1 MKKLIISLILSAGF
15 MLNGFSQNN
24 MNCTDSIISLIKKP
38 HDKTKNIYNEVIK
51 CDPYNFMLKCDSLA
65 KSDKKYMRYAEKI
78 SYIYKWLAETI
89 LRSNIPFR
97 KKLIDSHLI
106 MLETGPYRSS
116 DILINLVFRFKKE
129 EFSKDD
135 IERIINIYHKIKGQ
149 SLPFYYRL
157 IGKLDIKN
165 MISVLK
171 NEQDK
176 KYDKETKRV
185 LTATLLRLEDKESTK
200 KFLKSLDNR
209 LLGGDKYNKKDIYE
223 DLLMVHY
230 MSNRKVYD
238 KLFDLLESDT
248 KIFIEHWSDEYG
260 EGDTYWS
267 INMLAYFILQDNII
281 NFPQFK
287 FENDQIE
294 LTKEQKDIISKWYK
308 KNKNYV
314 FEHEYLP
321 NTIFRN

>member
-1 MKKLIISLILSAGF
+1 MKKLIIILILSVGIF
-15 MLNGFSQNN
+15 LNGFSQNN
-24 MNCTDSIISLIKKP
+24 INCTDSIISLIKKP

-51 CDPYNFMLKCDSLA
+51 CSPYNFMLKCDSLA
-65 KSDKKYMRYAEKI
+65 KSDKKYKMYSEKI
-78 SYIYKWLAETI
+78 SYIYKWLAETT
-89 LRSNIPFR
+89 LRNNTLLR

-106 MLETGPYRSS
+106 MLETDPYRSS
-116 DILINLVFRFKKE
+116 DILSNLVFRFKKE

-135 IERIINIYHKIKGQ
+135 FERIINIYPKIMGQ
-149 SLPFYYRL
+149 SLPFYFRL
-157 IGKLDIKN
+157 IGKLEIKK

-171 NEQDK
+171 NDQNK
-176 KYDKETKRV
+176 KYNKETKRV
-185 LTATLLRLEDKESTK
+185 LIATLIRLEDKGTTK
-200 KFLKSLDNR
+200 KFLKSIDNR
-209 LLGGDKYNKKDIYE
+209 LLRVDKYKKKDVYE

-230 MSNRKVYD
+230 MSNRKIFD

-281 NFPQFK
+281 NFPQLK
-287 FENDQIE
+287 FENEQID
-294 LTKEQKDIISKWYK
+294 LSKGQKDIVLKWYK

-321 NTIFRN
+321 NTIFRK